1 MSTAVSTEENAKLA
15 LRFREN
21 IWKDLNVADDIIAAD
36 AVFHINDPLSPQL
49 EQGPAGYKKLVSMY
63 LDAFPDA
70 GCRVDEIVAEKNMIV
85 ARWSG
90 GGTQEGSLGN
100 IPPTGNQISITG
112 IDIHRIE
119 DGRIKETW
127 MNWDTLGMLTQLGIS
142 LG

>member
-1 MSTAVSTEENAKLA
+1 MSTAVSTDEIKRLA

-21 IWKDLNVADDIIAAD
+21 IWKDLSVADDIIAND
-36 AVFHINDPLSPQL
+36 AVFHINDPLSPPL
-49 EQGPAGYKKLVSMY
+49 EQGPTGYKSLISMY

-70 GCRVDEIVAEKNMIV
+70 SCTVDEIVAEKNMVV
-85 ARWSG
+85 ARWNG
-90 GGTQEGSLGN
+90 GGTHQGSLGN

-112 IDIHRIE
+112 INIHRIE
-119 DGRIKETW
+119 DGKIKETW